1 MARPL
6 RITYP
11 GALYHVINRGHRK
24 ERIFR
29 RTADREQ
36 FLERLLFVAQK
47 YRLIVHGYCLMDNHY
62 HLLLETT
69 KGDLPRAMHQFQSS
83 YANYFRVKYR
93 LAGSVFQSRYK
104 AVLVENDDYL
114 LRLSV
119 YIHLNPVRAGIVEE
133 PADYRWSSCARY
145 LTGEK
150 SDLVDPT
157 RLLERGGGVEN
168 YRAILDEIGADK
180 PEARLIY
187 GANSV
192 LGDEGFFGEA
202 LQRVQKKIDPRAV
215 PEYRKLREVSVDT
228 IRQAICAA
236 YGVNEERLTTR
247 GINNEPRKAFV
258 LLLKRH
264 TALSLGE
271 IGTLVKM
278 SAAGVGMAARQF
290 EKEVAD
296 DAGKRKR
303 IEKLERE
310 LAR

>member
-24 ERIFR
+24 DKIFR

-36 FLERLLFVAQK
+36 FLARLLFVAQK
-47 YRLIVHGYCLMDNHY
+47 YRLIVHAYCLMDNHY
-62 HLLLETT
+62 HLLIETT

-93 LAGSVFQSRYK
+93 LVGSVFQSRYK

-119 YIHLNPVRAGIVEE
+119 YIHLNPVRAGLVEE
-133 PADYRWSSCARY
+133 PDAYRWSSCARY

-150 SDLVDPT
+150 DDLVDPT
-157 RLLERGGGVEN
+157 RLLERGGGAEN

-180 PEARLIY
+180 PETRLIY

-192 LGDEGFFGEA
+192 LGDEGFLGEA
-202 LQRVQKKIDPRAV
+202 LQRVQKKPDPRAV
-215 PEYRKLREVSVDT
+215 PEYRKLREVSVDA
-228 IRQAICAA
+228 IRKAVLAA
-236 YGVNEERLTTR
+236 YGVSEERLTTR
-247 GINNEPRKAFV
+247 GIRNDPRKAFV

-271 IGTLVKM
+271 IGALVKM
-278 SAAGVGMAARQF
+278 KATGAGMAARQF
-290 EKEVAD
+290 EREVAEN
-296 DAGKRKR
+296 AGKRNR